1 MGGGVSGGKMDHT
14 SLDALTISG
23 YVESGRF
30 SALAVEL
37 TIRDALDGGDV
48 IVYERMM
55 VE

>member
-1 MGGGVSGGKMDHT
+1 MDHA
-14 SLDALTISG
+14 SVEALTISG
-23 YVESGRF
+23 HVESGRF

-48 IVYERMM
+48 IVYERMV